1 MLLLYREIPKLPY
14 FFSRNMPATSERNI
28 GKGRGA
34 SACFHLFWLWVKTAL
49 YLGKLLRCFKGGSIV
64 DFKLIYLLH
73 LSYLYNF
80 KIILVLLHFLL
91 FFFSSDHFFWQS
103 YQGIIIAVCA
113 VSLFLIFFSHWDDN
127 IGYVALTFSALTWH
141 ARICHIANT
150 ARP

>member
-91 FFFSSDHFFWQS
+91 FFFFFRS
-103 YQGIIIAVCA
+103 FLLAIISGYNYSRLRCFS
-113 VSLFLIFFSHWDDN
+113 VSNFFSHWDDN